1 MRNLFAWRTNPEGS
15 KVEIRLGFAGHEKM
29 TMETLPALWQRSQQA
44 LDAADA
50 ISVSSESVAPM
61 TPRDKDT
68 CSAEHGAMHKEH
80 QVLAHL
86 TSATLER
93 LHACT
98 AAAVEV
104 DRCTVFIQLLEAAS
118 LDVLD
123 ESLARADLEAI
134 SAVVQKAQAFLADC
148 KR

>member
-1 MRNLFAWRTNPEGS
+1 M
-15 KVEIRLGFAGHEKM
+15 EIRLGFAGHEKM

-50 ISVSSESVAPM
+50 ISVSSESVAPR

-104 DRCTVFIQLLEAAS
+104 DRCTLFIQLLEAAI

-123 ESLARADLEAI
+123 ESLARADLEAM
-134 SAVVQKAQAFLADC
+134 SGVVQKAQAFLADC
-148 KR
+148 KH

>member
-1 MRNLFAWRTNPEGS
+1 M
-15 KVEIRLGFAGHEKM
+15 
-29 TMETLPALWQRSQQA
+29 
-44 LDAADA
+44 
-50 ISVSSESVAPM
+50 
-61 TPRDKDT
+61 
-68 CSAEHGAMHKEH
+68 
-80 QVLAHL
+80 AHL

>member
-1 MRNLFAWRTNPEGS
+1 MAT
-15 KVEIRLGFAGHEKM
+15 I
-29 TMETLPALWQRSQQA
+29 QQA

-68 CSAEHGAMHKEH
+68 CSAEHGAVHKEH

-93 LHACT
+93 LH
-98 AAAVEV
+98 VP
-104 DRCTVFIQLLEAAS
+104 
-118 LDVLD
+118 
-123 ESLARADLEAI
+123 ARL
-134 SAVVQKAQAFLADC
+134 
-148 KR
+148 RPWR